1 MRAPDRSPVDADL
14 AEDFSYHEEAWEK
27 SYANRDNFT
36 FYPSEEVIRFVSRY
50 IRKRTG
56 LSEFRDIHSLDH
68 APRLLDLGCGIGSH
82 VLFAYQTGLEVY
94 GVDLSQTALAVATER
109 AAQVGLPP
117 DRLQQ
122 ADIQHLPWPD
132 GFFDYVISRAVLDS
146 MHFEIARVAVS
157 EVARLLS
164 AHGLFY
170 CDLISA
176 DDRHPSDFSGEEIV
190 TGTLETGTVQSYFD
204 VPKIQRLIEGHF
216 VIRDASLITKT
227 NLRTSGG
234 DARYHIVLEK
244 AVR

>member
-1 MRAPDRSPVDADL
+1 MNADL

-27 SYANRDNFT
+27 SYANRDNFI

-56 LSEFRDIHSLDH
+56 LSEFRDVHSLDH

-82 VLFAYQTGLEVY
+82 VLFAHQMGFEVY

-109 AAQVGLPP
+109 AAQAGLPP
-117 DRLQQ
+117 GRLQQ

-132 GFFDYVISRAVLDS
+132 SFFDYVISRAVLDS

-176 DDRHPSDFSGEEIV
+176 DDRHPSDFSGEEIL
-190 TGTLETGTVQSYFD
+190 TETVERGTVQSYFD
-204 VPKIQRLIEGHF
+204 VPKIQRLMEGHF

-227 NLRTSGG
+227 NLRTSGA

-244 AVR
+244 TAR